1 MLSIVIKNRVVAAVL
16 LTLVSVAAFAR
27 DSTPRILNEPV
38 LGLRLKAAD
47 LKLDPLPEEVRA
59 MCEQTV
65 DTERRTS
72 RLWVFARAN
81 DARTTY
87 YVVAG
92 YFQRQHPAS
101 GEARYEPTV
110 RGGMLYVTGNQ
121 CKGDP
126 ARETFEAR
134 NFEDT
139 PQPVLQQL
147 AGDLAARLTQAVG
160 GADRLRAEIRN
171 QHIDFEQLSPEL
183 QEAFKPYFEPIK

>member
-1 MLSIVIKNRVVAAVL
+1 MLSIAIRNRVMATVL
-16 LTLVSVAAFAR
+16 LTLTSIAAFAE
-27 DSTPRILNEPV
+27 DSPPLVLNEPV

-47 LKLDPLPEEVRA
+47 LKLDPLSEDVRA
-59 MCEQTV
+59 MCEQTA
-65 DTERRTS
+65 DNERRTS
-72 RLWVFARAN
+72 RLWVFARTN

-92 YFQRQHPAS
+92 YFQRRHPGP
-101 GEARYEPTV
+101 GEAAYEPTV
-110 RGGMLYVTGNQ
+110 NGGMLYVTGNQ

-134 NFEDT
+134 NFDDT

-160 GADRLRAEIRN
+160 GADRLRAEIKH
-171 QHIDFEQLSPEL
+171 QQIDFDQLSPEL
-183 QEAFKPYFEPIK
+183 QEAFKPYFGRAN